1 MANGTDLPVQC
12 CRCRN
17 KHNESDRHDVPHKA
31 IPGATQSVCPRCRAT
46 EYYDITPMVAYC
58 WATGVIEF
66 GTEVPDGAIQIATG
80 PKAHLQAVVGV
91 AARHG
96 HADGVLLVPG
106 VPEAA
111 GNQRAAGHALMRW
124 LEWNGGRRKN
134 GVAFMSMKPAQEAA

>member
-1 MANGTDLPVQC
+1 MAGRADLPVQC

-31 IPGATQSVCPRCRAT
+31 IAGATQSVCPRCGGT
-46 EYYDITPMVAYC
+46 TFYDVTPTVAYC

-66 GTEVPDGAIQIATG
+66 GSEVPDGAIQIAEG
-80 PKAHLQAVVGV
+80 PKAHLQAAVSV

-106 VPEAA
+106 IPEAA
-111 GNQRAAGHALMRW
+111 GNQRAAGDALKRW
-124 LEWNGGRRKN
+124 LDWYGRRAKN
-134 GVAFMSMKPAQEAA
+134 GVVFMSMKPAEEAA